1 VGDGFKVADA
11 FVDVSVDLDDA
22 GLLHDVETASDKAGN
37 ILSDGMDKAGK
48 DGGRRWGTSFSDRG
62 HGLLSGAKA
71 KFGSLLGG
79 IGDDGGKRSGLG
91 FAKGLAG
98 GIISGAT
105 QGASKVGG
113 ILSKGLENIGPAG
126 PVIGAAL
133 VGMVALAAPLAG
145 AALAGGLM
153 AGVAAGG
160 VGLGIAAAIRQP
172 AVKGALVALKN
183 DAVDILDDIGKDWQ
197 PTMLSAIASVRGQ
210 MKGIGSELKSA
221 LAPAKSYVQPLVNG
235 FMSLVRNA
243 LPGFN
248 AMLARSGPIIA
259 VLADGLGEIGYAL
272 SDAFESISGETDN
285 AAAGLQTML
294 YFVADLISMGG
305 QVVAWLA
312 AAYRYTLDWTVSV
325 LSFLSYL
332 PGVGD
337 QFAKWRDEMKLIQD
351 TANGAGPALQGAG
364 AGMEGY
370 AGATSRASQ
379 SNEAMANRQ
388 RILNG
393 TMAQG
398 ADAAGDLKSAMD
410 ALNGAAQSA
419 EQAELAY
426 QEALDNAK
434 DSLKENGKTLD
445 SHTVKGRANRTAL
458 LNLAQAGQR
467 HAQAVYDQTAATKGT
482 SAAESAAARAYA
494 NSREKLIQTRMA
506 MGDSRAAAVAYAN
519 KIMAIPKSWS
529 TKVKADTAAAMNA
542 IRGVKTGLAGIPNVK
557 TVTIAMKVTGH
568 QNASAVAASLRK
580 QGMAT
585 GGRVTGPGLKGV
597 DSQLRLLAPGEH
609 VLTDKEVD
617 AAGGHSAIEAW
628 RGALRSGVKVAG
640 GGSSSTPSSAGSSL
654 ASMAQQAAQVFQFG
668 PGSIV
673 LDLSSFRSLQEIM
686 DAVTGLGS
694 ASRTFRSSTVTR
706 VGIA

>member
-1 VGDGFKVADA
+1 M
-11 FVDVSVDLDDA
+11 
-22 GLLHDVETASDKAGN
+22 GN
-37 ILSDGMDKAGK
+37 
-48 DGGRRWGTSFSDRG
+48 
-62 HGLLSGAKA
+62 
-71 KFGSLLGG
+71 LLGRA
-79 IGDDGGKRSGLG
+79 GDDDGKRSGLG
-91 FAKGLAG
+91 YAKGLAG

-113 ILSKGLENIGPAG
+113 ILSDGLANIGPAG
-126 PVIGAAL
+126 PVVGAAI

-172 AVKGALVALKN
+172 AVKGALVGLKN
-183 DAVDILDDIGKDWQ
+183 DASDILGRIGKDWE
-197 PTMLSAIASVRGQ
+197 PTMLSAIASIRSQ
-210 MKGIGSELKSA
+210 MGGIGSSLQAA

-337 QFAKWRDEMKLIQD
+337 QFAQWRDEMKAIQD
-351 TANGAGPALQGAG
+351 TANGAGPALDGAAG
-364 AGMEGY
+364 AMGGL
-370 AGATSRASQ
+370 ASGTSRAAE

-410 ALNGAAQSA
+410 ALNGAAQGA
-419 EQAELAY
+419 EQAEIGY
-426 QEALDNAK
+426 QEAIDRATASIK
-434 DSLKENGKTLD
+434 DNGKSTD
-445 SHTVKGRANRTAL
+445 ANTAKGRANRSAL
-458 LNLAQAGQR
+458 LALAQAGQQR
-467 HAQAVYDQTAATKGT
+467 AQSQYDQTAATKGT
-482 SAAESAAARAYA
+482 SAAEGVAARAYA
-494 NSREKLIQTRMA
+494 ESRSKLIAVARQ
-506 MGDSRAAAVAYAN
+506 MGMNKAEANAYAN
-519 KIMAIPKSWS
+519 RIMAIPKSWN
-529 TKVKADTAAAMNA
+529 TKIKADTAAALAA
-542 IRGVKTGLAGIPNVK
+542 IRGVRTGLAGIPNSK

-580 QGMAT
+580 QGMAA
-585 GGRVTGPGLKGV
+585 GGEVTGPGLKGV

-617 AAGGHSAIEAW
+617 AAGGHNAVYAW
-628 RGALRSGVKVAG
+628 RAALRSGIKMSG
-640 GGSSSTPSSAGSSL
+640 GGSSSSTPASSGSTLAG
-654 ASMAQQAAQVFQFG
+654 MAQQAAQVFQFG

-673 LDLSSFRSLQEIM
+673 LDLSSFRSLQEVM
-686 DAVTGLGS
+686 DAVTGLAS
-694 ASRTFRSSTVTR
+694 ASRTYRSSTVTR
-706 VGIA
+706 AGIA